1 MPPRDR
7 RSIGSQTSDLRSAYR
22 SRTGFRNPSTLIS
35 TATSGAVHGALGL
48 LAGLLVLSS
57 TSARM
62 VPDLESAWQ
71 SPAPIVDQ
79 TPNPLLDTTTHEES
93 TSEFRVADAMP
104 AQAPIEEVSFPF
116 DHETLSGTGPIP
128 EAFAASDLVTS
139 VPPQASGGGVAGTGT
154 GDDIGTGFFG
164 NGEHETSVVFVV
176 DNSRSMNRPHDSPA
190 KTRFRRVKVELV
202 KCVAAMPPSQ
212 RFSIIFFAR
221 ETVPLSQ
228 TELLPATDAVKA
240 SSLEWVARMGSGGA
254 PTDPRTALRGA
265 LRMQPDQI
273 YFLTDGEFD
282 RPVVRDLLSLKQS
295 GTRIDTFAFGD
306 QAGEAVLKTLAENNR
321 GTYRFIP

>member
-1 MPPRDR
+1 MPPRDPR
-7 RSIGSQTSDLRSAYR
+7 FPGLRTSDLPNVYR
-22 SRTGFRNPSTLIS
+22 PPTGIRNPALLTS
-35 TATSGAVHGALGL
+35 TATSGAIHGVLGL
-48 LAGLLVLSS
+48 LAGLLVITS
-57 TSARM
+57 TASRTM
-62 VPDLESAWQ
+62 PDLESAWQ
-71 SPAPIVDQ
+71 SAEYVEDRLPEQLI
-79 TPNPLLDTTTHEES
+79 DTTTSPEIPP
-93 TSEFRVADAMP
+93 EFRAADALP
-104 AQAPIEEVSFPF
+104 ANTPLAQSDFPLEHDSASFAGAIL
-116 DHETLSGTGPIP
+116 D
-128 EAFAASDLVTS
+128 AVAASDFAAP
-139 VPPQASGGGVAGTGT
+139 VPQQATGT
-154 GDDIGTGFFG
+154 GVSGAGDDLGSGFFG
-164 NGEHETSVVFVV
+164 SAESETSVVFVV

-202 KCVAAMPPSQ
+202 KCVAAMAASR

-254 PTDPRTALRGA
+254 PTDPRSALRGA

-282 RPVVRDLLSLKQS
+282 RPIVRDLLKLKQS
-295 GTRIDTFAFGD
+295 VTRIDTFAFGD

>member
-1 MPPRDR
+1 MPPRDPR
-7 RSIGSQTSDLRSAYR
+7 FPGSRTSDLPNECRP
-22 SRTGFRNPSTLIS
+22 RTGLRNPALLTSS
-35 TATSGAVHGALGL
+35 ATSGAIHGVLGF

-57 TSARM
+57 TSTRTM
-62 VPDLESAWQ
+62 PDLESAWQ
-71 SPAPIVDQ
+71 TAERVEDRLPDRLI
-79 TPNPLLDTTTHEES
+79 DTTMPTEFP
-93 TSEFRVADAMP
+93 SEFRAADTLAVNTRLAEP
-104 AQAPIEEVSFPF
+104 DFPLDNNF
-116 DHETLSGTGPIP
+116 TNFTGPILD
-128 EAFAASDLVTS
+128 AIAASDFVAE
-139 VPPQASGGGVAGTGT
+139 VPRQETGKGDAATGT
-154 GDDIGTGFFG
+154 GNDFGGGFFG
-164 NGEHETSVVFVV
+164 SGESETSVVFVV

-202 KCVAAMPPSQ
+202 NCVAAMPPSR

-254 PTDPRTALRGA
+254 PTDPRSALRGA
-265 LRMQPDQI
+265 LRMRPDQI

-282 RPVVRDLLSLKQS
+282 RPIMRDLLTLKQS
-295 GTRIDTFAFGD
+295 ATRIDTFAFGD